1 MAVCFYKSIANRI
14 TAAYLVKGARS
25 LVIVRS
31 QTTDSPTDLTVASES
46 TDGQKEQDKE
56 RAEENQQY
64 ENNIR
69 HKILQASL
77 PFVSEYGWS
86 KNAISAGAGTLG
98 YPGVIHGMFPQG
110 GADLVH
116 HFYAS
121 CNQELATQL
130 REAAG
135 SPDKTSVK
143 EPQVFVRD
151 AVETRLRMI
160 VPYLAQWPQALALMT
175 LPPNVPTALANLL
188 TLVDDICYYAGD
200 RSVDL
205 NWYSRRVALA
215 AIYKMTEL
223 YMLQDR
229 SEEHVATWEF
239 LTRRVDEAA
248 QLHSVLVQS
257 ETGVAFA
264 QELASATFTTARNI
278 LGLQR

>member
-1 MAVCFYKSIANRI
+1 MAVCFCKGVANRI
-14 TAAYLVKGARS
+14 VTSYLVKGTRGV
-25 LVIVRS
+25 LVVRS
-31 QTTDSPTDLTVASES
+31 QTTDVTAGLTVTGES
-46 TDGQKEQDKE
+46 TDRQQE
-56 RAEENQQY
+56 RERERSEENHQY
-64 ENNIR
+64 EDNIKQ
-69 HKILQASL
+69 KILQASL
-77 PFVSEYGWS
+77 PFVIQYGWS
-86 KNAISAGAGTLG
+86 KNAISAGASTLG

-110 GADLVH
+110 GADLVN
-116 HFYAS
+116 HFYAT

-130 REAAG
+130 KLAAE
-135 SPDKTSVK
+135 STDKTSTK

-160 VPYLAQWPQALALMT
+160 TPYLAQWPQALALMT

-223 YMLQDR
+223 YMLQDS
-229 SEEHVATWEF
+229 SEGHVATWEF

-248 QLHSVLVQS
+248 QLHSVLLQS

>member
-1 MAVCFYKSIANRI
+1 ENR
-14 TAAYLVKGARS
+14 L
-25 LVIVRS
+25 
-31 QTTDSPTDLTVASES
+31 TDSRNEKGNARD
-46 TDGQKEQDKE
+46 
-56 RAEENQQY
+56 ENHQY
-64 ENNIR
+64 EDNIKQ
-69 HKILQASL
+69 KILQASL
-77 PFVSEYGWS
+77 PFVIQYGWS
-86 KNAISAGAGTLG
+86 KNTISAALWDILELSM
-98 YPGVIHGMFPQG
+98 VCFPQG
-110 GADLVH
+110 GADLVN
-116 HFYAS
+116 HFYAT

-130 REAAG
+130 KLAAE
-135 SPDKTSVK
+135 STDKTSTK

-160 VPYLAQWPQALALMT
+160 TPYLAQWPQALALMT
-175 LPPNVPTALANLL
+175 LPLPNVPTALANLL

-223 YMLQDR
+223 YMLQDS
-229 SEEHVATWEF
+229 SEGHVATWEF

-248 QLHSVLVQS
+248 QLHSVLLQS